1 MSNEEL
7 SKLLQKLLDEIK
19 NTRAVDEKGTELLRD
34 LDEDI
39 HALLERS
46 EDTPEPLNQTSVQR
60 LQDAVYHFE
69 ATHSSLTVLISK
81 LLESLSNAGI

>member
-1 MSNEEL
+1 MDNQEL
-7 SKLLQKLLDEIK
+7 SKLLQQLRDEIK
-19 NTRAVDEKGTELLRD
+19 TTPEMDEKGTDLLRD

-46 EDTPEPLNQTSVQR
+46 KENPDRASVQR
-60 LQDAVYHFE
+60 MEDVLYYFE
-69 ATHSSLTVLISK
+69 ATHPKLTAMISK